1 MMTLAVPNSFHYI
14 NNILQHIQSMD
25 DDPAAIQARLAAH
38 ADRLSSG
45 ELDGNPKARKRIM
58 QKIGDCR
65 RKLAALGGTN
75 DEHDGEKV
83 SPSDKGEG
91 DPPAKRAKVDPEGQ
105 RTRLAELLSAGTGT
119 IVSSAATSGGGGGGG
134 AAVGGDEGEAPQ
146 SKRAMKRA
154 SAEEKQKRKK
164 KTLHL
169 NRQLGDLAQRK
180 QLNDA
185 KKAFR
190 RGTRQ
195 SLTDVHSFTN
205 LINAHVRCY
214 DIAGAR
220 CVMVNGVV
228 VSVWFSFPRFW
239 HSLDTARAALL
250 VRVLL

>member
-1 MMTLAVPNSFHYI
+1 
-14 NNILQHIQSMD
+14 MD

-65 RKLAALGGTN
+65 RRLAALGGTN
-75 DEHDGEKV
+75 DEHDSEKV
-83 SPSDKGEG
+83 PSDKG
-91 DPPAKRAKVDPEGQ
+91 DPPAKRAKVDPGVQ
-105 RTRLAELLSAGTGT
+105 RPTRLAELLSAGADP
-119 IVSSAATSGGGGGGG
+119 IVSSASTSGGGGGGG
-134 AAVGGDEGEAPQ
+134 TAVGGDGEAPQ

-214 DIAGAR
+214 DIVGAR

-228 VSVWFSFPRFW
+228 VSV
-239 HSLDTARAALL
+239 
-250 VRVLL
+250 